1 MKQIF
6 LAILI
11 LNLAGCVADTSDSS
25 NHEKTVDKSTN
36 PKQLNITI
44 LLDLSDRI
52 NPKLHPTQPTHSQR
66 DVAIV
71 RHFAD
76 YFVKDMEKRGS
87 FMAKGKLKVIF
98 NPQPQ
103 DPNVNIYAQKLST
116 DLSTL
121 KTAEKKAVHDELPGL
136 FNDNINKI
144 YNTTI
149 KDSKWHGS
157 DIWRFFKN
165 DVKDL
170 TIESDPS
177 YRNILVIV
185 TDGYLYH
192 RDSKSQNGSRF
203 SYILPDNIAK
213 SNLRN
218 NQNWEKE
225 LVKRDFGLI
234 VSRND
239 LQDLEVLVLEVTP
252 SEGFK
257 DDEDIIKGILSK
269 WFKEMRVK
277 RFAIFNSDLPQ
288 YTKERINDF
297 IK

>member
-6 LAILI
+6 LALLI
-11 LNLAGCVADTSDSS
+11 LNLAGCVADTAHTS
-25 NHEKTVDKSTN
+25 NTDKAVGKSTN

-52 NPKLHPTQPTHSQR
+52 NPKLHPTQPAHFQR
-66 DVAIV
+66 DVAII

-76 YFVKDMEKRGS
+76 YFVGDMEKRGS
-87 FMAKGKLKVIF
+87 YMSKGKLKVVF
-98 NPQPQ
+98 SPQPQ

-121 KTAEKKAVHDELPGL
+121 KTAEKKAVHDELPSL

-149 KDSKWHGS
+149 KDSKWYGS

-165 DVKDL
+165 DVRDL

-177 YRNILVIV
+177 YRNILVLV

-192 RDSKSQNGSRF
+192 RDSKSQKGSRF

-225 LVKRDFGLI
+225 LLKRDFGLI

-269 WFKEMRVK
+269 WFTEMRVK